1 MAQTIV
7 RLSASDLKLLQR
19 FLREDD
25 EKLGEDSILSTAR
38 NYHHALV
45 TANEILQ
52 LQGREYAK
60 SLKTL
65 DARKAIAL
73 IMQIIKK
80 SSG

>member
-7 RLSASDLKLLQR
+7 RLKVSDLKLLQK

-25 EKLGEDSILSTAR
+25 EKLGRDSILSTAK
-38 NYHHALV
+38 NYHNALV

-52 LQGREYAK
+52 LQGKEHAM
-60 SLKTL
+60 SLKVL
-65 DARKAIAL
+65 DTRKAIAL